1 MVFAYWLIFLF
12 NDPLNFRNFV
22 PSYVHIPTLDA
33 RVIDSSDSCIAFN
46 IAAFQ
51 NNALYFLLWWGTH
64 SGLARTK
71 VKKALGI
78 DEHPIERPL
87 FAAIATVVWFIN
99 VYTWQPISN
108 CSKFDVLRVPSLQWL
123 VSGPILL
130 FSTFL
135 IVGILPPYFLTNKY
149 KTFNKVHPPL
159 FSGLLWALPDHVF
172 GTSKYKYKQ
181 HKFPEQK
188 LIKDTFPYGLVR
200 HPAAA
205 GFLFWYI
212 FLPAYTTNH
221 LVLSA
226 FWLSFM

>member
-12 NDPLNFRNFV
+12 NDPLKFRNVV

-33 RVIDSSDSCIAFN
+33 REIDSSNSCIAFN
-46 IAAFQ
+46 ISAFQ
-51 NNALYFLLWWGTH
+51 NNALYFFLWWGTH

-123 VSGPILL
+123 VIGPILL
-130 FSTFL
+130 ISTFL
-135 IVGILPPYFLTNKY
+135 IVGIC
-149 KTFNKVHPPL
+149 H
-159 FSGLLWALPDHVF
+159 
-172 GTSKYKYKQ
+172 
-181 HKFPEQK
+181 
-188 LIKDTFPYGLVR
+188 LI
-200 HPAAA
+200 A
-205 GFLFWYI
+205 
-212 FLPAYTTNH
+212 
-221 LVLSA
+221 
-226 FWLSFM
+226 